1 VKRDYRTAPIDKR
14 VRSLLDFAW
23 KLTREQHECREEDV
37 QGLGAEGWSDAA
49 IVDAV
54 GIVGFFNYIT
64 RVADGL
70 GVELNKEYAA
80 QGRG

>member
-1 VKRDYRTAPIDKR
+1 MRRDHRSAPIEKK
-14 VRSLLDFAW
+14 VRALLDFAW
-23 KLTREQHECREEDV
+23 KLTREQHECREADV
-37 QGLGAEGWSDAA
+37 RGLRGEGWSDEA

-70 GVELNKEYAA
+70 GVELNTEYER
-80 QGRG
+80 QGRP